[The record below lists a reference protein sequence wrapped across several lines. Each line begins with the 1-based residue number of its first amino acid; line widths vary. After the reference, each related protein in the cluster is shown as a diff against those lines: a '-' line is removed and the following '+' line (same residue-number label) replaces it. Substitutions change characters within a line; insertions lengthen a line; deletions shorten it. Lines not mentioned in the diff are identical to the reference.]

1 MRSRAC
7 MTMIV
12 LVSLAGRAEAD
23 GGTASA
29 DSGTASAGSA
39 TAAAGGSAAG
49 KDDGFFTRVKILGST
64 MGQIQKDNAA
74 LSGGLGLSAENTR
87 HFLYLLINSGLNQ
100 KPPATGAPATSY

>member
-7 MTMIV
+7 MTIIV
-12 LVSLAGRAEAD
+12 LVSLAGRAEAEGGAASAD
-23 GGTASA
+23 GGAASAGGGTAS
-29 DSGTASAGSA
+29 GGGVTP
-39 TAAAGGSAAG
+39 AAGGSAAG

-100 KPPATGAPATSY
+100 KPPA